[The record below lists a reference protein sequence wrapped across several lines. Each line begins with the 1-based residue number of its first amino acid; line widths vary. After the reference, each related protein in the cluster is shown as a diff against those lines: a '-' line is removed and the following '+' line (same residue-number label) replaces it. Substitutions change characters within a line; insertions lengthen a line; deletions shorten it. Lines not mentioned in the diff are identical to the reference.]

1 MTIIITIT
9 NNNNSNSNQQQQQQP
24 TQTKTKTDTNK
35 KDSNHKT
42 KPTAR
47 GKTGS
52 RWDVDYAAVRM
63 RIANNA
69 SNGGAVCGLCFSFF
83 FFAVLELQLQ
93 ITCYANRPSTVHNQ
107 PACNSNCRHQHLAI
121 FIFRIMVKSVY
132 QTTLAIIATPILR
145 CD

>member
-69 SNGGAVCGLCFSFF
+69 SNGGAVCGLCFLFF
-83 FFAVLELQLQ
+83 FLFCCFGIAIANNMLRQPT
-93 ITCYANRPSTVHNQ
+93 INRP
-107 PACNSNCRHQHLAI
+107 
-121 FIFRIMVKSVY
+121 
-132 QTTLAIIATPILR
+132 
-145 CD
+145 